1 MSRLDYSKFSQ
12 KQRPTSAAIPN
23 LALTA
28 GPSGASASD
37 EQTDSA
43 TLDTGHSK
51 IWDFVAKLSGT
62 ELEDRQGISTEE
74 KKTHKCLICS
84 VTLAQHHIR
93 FAISLWCVVKKRP
106 FFIALDAEFR
116 SFVGGLDARYVP
128 PHRETCWKIVNV
140 IVELLKE
147 SFAEMIQQVKAEA
160 EAGEPYGQ
168 LVFR

>member
-106 FFIALDAEFR
+106 FFIALDAELLRGRLGR
-116 SFVGGLDARYVP
+116 SLRSTASRDLLENRER
-128 PHRETCWKIVNV
+128 HRRAAKG
-140 IVELLKE
+140 ELCRDDPASE
-147 SFAEMIQQVKAEA
+147 
-160 EAGEPYGQ
+160 GRG
-168 LVFR
+168 RGR